1 MKHPGKHRTLVN
13 CLISAALLFSTAC
26 SSGNS
31 DPGNARNAGESP
43 AMEEDRSADGNWTFD
58 ETVTLSAPSA
68 DKVYDGEPLTAAP
81 DMLVEGL
88 PGDFSADVTVEGS
101 QTDAGTS
108 ENAIIQYVIRNEAG
122 EDVTDHFSVI
132 HTVNGTLTVEPAPI
146 TIWTGSAAK
155 VYDGTPLTNAQAGIK
170 SDDNPAV
177 AAEGISVRATGSRA
191 TVGQSLNTYE
201 IDWGT
206 GKPENYVI
214 TEELGTLT
222 VTAKTAARTNQPAA
236 PVYYPVYQD
245 TPPATPDNK
254 PDQPT
259 QTDEPEPTV
268 EPDNNP
274 DPPVEPEVREIT
286 ITADSG
292 SKVYDGEA
300 LFVDT
305 YAVSGLPSGY
315 TCTAVCTGS
324 QTDADTSDNVISSY
338 TVYDEAGQDV
348 TGEFTVNTVNGTL
361 TVDPVEVVLISECR
375 YAEAAQIGIIRYLLK
390 VQVNNVDTAYFTV
403 EQADENRWRLS
414 FSWGDKTDV
423 HIAVVTDDTSYAI
436 TPAYDFVSGSQGNY
450 SIQTVDQEGRLDA
463 NRVQFDEAA
472 MTIRFPAYN
481 NEEYKLIRGTAGDVW
496 AIIKDKYD
504 RMASEPEFDIQEAI
518 RALLLSMG
526 FI

>member
-26 SSGNS
+26 SSRNS

-43 AMEEDRSADGNWTFD
+43 AVEEDRSADGNWTFD

-68 DKVYDGEPLTAAP
+68 DKVYDGEPLTAAS
-81 DMLVEGL
+81 DVLVEGL
-88 PGDFSADVTVEGS
+88 PEDFSADVTVEGS

-177 AAEGISVRATGSRA
+177 AAEGISVKAIGSRT

-222 VTAKTAARTNQPAA
+222 VTAMTASRPNQPEA
-236 PVYYPVYQD
+236 PVYYPVYLD
-245 TPPATPDNK
+245 TPPAQTAKPDNK

-268 EPDNNP
+268 EP
-274 DPPVEPEVREIT
+274 EAKEIT

-292 SKVYDGEA
+292 SKVYDGEP
-300 LFVDT
+300 LTVIS
-305 YAVSGLPSGY
+305 YSIYGLPSGY

-361 TVDPVEVVLISECR
+361 TVDPVEVVLISDCF
-375 YAEAAQIGIIRYLLK
+375 YAEAAQIGIIRYGLK
-390 VQVNNVDTAYFTV
+390 VQVNNVDPAYYTV
-403 EQADENRWRLS
+403 DQADENRWRLS
-414 FSWGDKTDV
+414 FNWGDKADV
-423 HIAVVTDDTSYAI
+423 HIDVAEYDTSYAI
-436 TPAYDFVSGSQGNY
+436 SPAYDFVSGSPSNY
-450 SIQTVDQEGRLDA
+450 SIQTVEQEGILDE
-463 NRVQFDEAA
+463 NRVQFDESA
-472 MTIRFPAYN
+472 MTIAFPVYYDN
-481 NEEYKLIRGTAGDVW
+481 YSFNLRNCTPLQVW
-496 AIIKDKYD
+496 IIIKETYD
-504 RMASEPEFDIQEAI
+504 RMASETEYDIQEAI
-518 RALLLSMG
+518 YTNLRAHSW
-526 FI
+526 I

>member
-26 SSGNS
+26 SSRNS

-43 AMEEDRSADGNWTFD
+43 AVDEDHSAAGDWTYD

-68 DKVYDGEPLTAAP
+68 DKVYDGEPLTAAS
-81 DMLVEGL
+81 DVLVEGL
-88 PGDFSADVTVEGS
+88 PEDFSADVTVEGS
-101 QTDAGTS
+101 RTDAGTS
-108 ENAIIQYVIRNEAG
+108 ENAIIQYVIRNEDG

-170 SDDNPAV
+170 SDDNPVV
-177 AAEGISVRATGSRA
+177 AAEGISVRATGSRT

-268 EPDNNP
+268 EP
-274 DPPVEPEVREIT
+274 EAKEIT

-292 SKVYDGEA
+292 SKVYDGEP
-300 LFVDT
+300 LTVIS
-305 YAVSGLPSGY
+305 YSIYGLPSGY

-375 YAEAAQIGIIRYLLK
+375 YAEAAQIGIIRYGLK
-390 VQVNNVDTAYFTV
+390 VQVNNVDPAYYTV
-403 EQADENRWRLS
+403 DETEDNKWRIS
-414 FSWGDKTDV
+414 FSWGDKVGVYIDV
-423 HIAVVTDDTSYAI
+423 EANDTSYAI
-436 TPAYDFVSGSQGNY
+436 SPAYDFVSGSQGNY
-450 SIQTVDQEGRLDA
+450 SIQTVVQEGRLDA

-518 RALLLSMG
+518 RALLIATG

>member
-26 SSGNS
+26 SSRNS

-43 AMEEDRSADGNWTFD
+43 AVEEDRSADGNWTFD

-68 DKVYDGEPLTAAP
+68 DKVYDGEPLTAAS
-81 DMLVEGL
+81 DVLVEGL
-88 PGDFSADVTVEGS
+88 PEDFSADVTVEGS

-177 AAEGISVRATGSRA
+177 AAEGISVKATGSRT

-222 VTAKTAARTNQPAA
+222 VTAMTASRPSQPEA
-236 PVYYPVYQD
+236 PVYYPVYPD
-245 TPPATPDNK
+245 TPPA
-254 PDQPT
+254 PT
-259 QTDEPEPTV
+259 AK
-268 EPDNNP
+268 PDNNP
-274 DPPVEPEVREIT
+274 DPPAEPDVREIT

-292 SKVYDGEA
+292 SKVYDGEP
-300 LFVDT
+300 LTVIS
-305 YAVSGLPSGY
+305 YSIYGLPSGY

-361 TVDPVEVVLISECR
+361 TVDPVEVVLISDCF
-375 YAEAAQIGIIRYLLK
+375 YAEAAQIGIIRYGLK
-390 VQVNNVDTAYFTV
+390 VQVNNVDPAYYTV

-414 FSWGDKTDV
+414 FNWGDKVDV
-423 HIAVVTDDTSYAI
+423 HIDVDANDTSYAI
-436 TPAYDFVSGSQGNY
+436 SPAYDFVSGSSSNY
-450 SIQTVDQEGRLDA
+450 SIQTVEQEGIIDE
-463 NRVQFDEAA
+463 NRVQFDESA
-472 MTIRFPAYN
+472 MTIRFPVYDNDGYSYN
-481 NEEYKLIRGTAGDVW
+481 LKNCTAREVW
-496 AIIKDKYD
+496 IIIKETYD
-504 RMASEPEFDIQEAI
+504 RMASEPEFYIQEAI
-518 RALLLSMG
+518 RALLIAMG

>member
-1 MKHPGKHRTLVN
+1 
-13 CLISAALLFSTAC
+13 
-26 SSGNS
+26 
-31 DPGNARNAGESP
+31 
-43 AMEEDRSADGNWTFD
+43 
-58 ETVTLSAPSA
+58 
-68 DKVYDGEPLTAAP
+68 
-81 DMLVEGL
+81 
-88 PGDFSADVTVEGS
+88 
-101 QTDAGTS
+101 
-108 ENAIIQYVIRNEAG
+108 

-170 SDDNPAV
+170 SDDNPVV
-177 AAEGISVRATGSRA
+177 AAEGISVRATGSRT

-245 TPPATPDNK
+245 TPSATPDNK

-268 EPDNNP
+268 EP
-274 DPPVEPEVREIT
+274 EAKEIT

-300 LFVDT
+300 LLVST

-315 TCTAVCTGS
+315 TCTAVCSGS

-375 YAEAAQIGIIRYLLK
+375 YAEAAQIGIIRYGLK
-390 VQVNNVDTAYFTV
+390 VQVNNVDPAYYTV
-403 EQADENRWRLS
+403 DETEVNEWRLS
-414 FSWGDKTDV
+414 FSWGDKVDV
-423 HIAVVTDDTSYAI
+423 HIAVEADDTSYAI
-436 TPAYDFVSGSQGNY
+436 LPDYDFVSGSPNNY
-450 SIQTVDQEGRLDA
+450 SIQTVVQEGRLDA

-481 NEEYKLIRGTAGDVW
+481 NEKYKLIRGTAGDVW

-504 RMASEPEFDIQEAI
+504 RMASEPELDIQEAI
-518 RALLLSMG
+518 RALLIATG

>member
-31 DPGNARNAGESP
+31 EPGNARNAGESP
-43 AMEEDRSADGNWTFD
+43 AVEENRSADGNWTFD

-68 DKVYDGEPLTAAP
+68 DKVYDGEPLTAAS
-81 DMLVEGL
+81 DVLVEGL
-88 PGDFSADVTVEGS
+88 PEDFSAEVTAKGS

-177 AAEGISVRATGSRA
+177 AAEGISVRATGSR
-191 TVGQSLNTYE
+191 TSVGQSLNTYE

-206 GKPENYVI
+206 AKPENYAI

-222 VTAKTAARTNQPAA
+222 VTAMTASRPSQPEA
-236 PVYYPVYQD
+236 PVYYPVYPD
-245 TPPATPDNK
+245 TPSAPTAKPDNN
-254 PDQPT
+254 PDP
-259 QTDEPEPTV
+259 PA

-324 QTDADTSDNVISSY
+324 QTDADTSDNLISSY

-361 TVDPVEVVLISECR
+361 TVDPVEVVLISECH

-390 VQVNNVDTAYFTV
+390 VQVNNVDPAYYTV

-414 FSWGDKTDV
+414 FSWGDKADV

-436 TPAYDFVSGSQGNY
+436 TPAYDFVSGSPSNY
-450 SIQTVDQEGRLDA
+450 SIQTVEQEGIIDE
-463 NRVQFDEAA
+463 NRVRFDDEA
-472 MTIRFPAYN
+472 MTIEFPAVNERYN
-481 NEEYKLIRGTAGDVW
+481 LKMCTVLQVWGLIRD
-496 AIIKDKYD
+496 YYES
-504 RMASEPEFDIQEAI
+504 MASETEYDIQI
-518 RALLLSMG
+518 ALVAALKSMG
-526 FI
+526 WI

>member
-26 SSGNS
+26 SSRNS

-43 AMEEDRSADGNWTFD
+43 AVDEDHSAAGDWTYD

-68 DKVYDGEPLTAAP
+68 DKVYDGEPLTAVS
-81 DMLVEGL
+81 DVLVEGL
-88 PGDFSADVTVEGS
+88 PEGFSADVTVEGS

-108 ENAIIQYVIRNEAG
+108 ENAIIQYVIRNEDG

-170 SDDNPAV
+170 SDDNPVV
-177 AAEGISVRATGSRA
+177 AAEGISVRATGSRT

-268 EPDNNP
+268 EP
-274 DPPVEPEVREIT
+274 EAKEIT

-292 SKVYDGEA
+292 SKVYDGEP
-300 LFVDT
+300 LTVIS
-305 YAVSGLPSGY
+305 YSIYGLPSGY

-390 VQVNNVDTAYFTV
+390 VQVNNVDPAYYTV
-403 EQADENRWRLS
+403 DETEVNKWRLS
-414 FSWGDKTDV
+414 FSWGDKVDV
-423 HIAVVTDDTSYAI
+423 HIAVEADDTSYAI
-436 TPAYDFVSGSQGNY
+436 LPDYGFASGSPNNY
-450 SIQTVDQEGRLDA
+450 SIQTVVQEGRLDA

-518 RALLLSMG
+518 RALLIATG